1 MKPSILSRSHRFPA
15 AVAKN
20 QIEGKRPPFFPSLIA
35 SHSQL
40 EEIRP
45 TVLLNGIVQ

>member
-15 AVAKN
+15 VVAKSPVK
-20 QIEGKRPPFFPSLIA
+20 GKRHPFFPSLIA

-40 EEIRP
+40 EETTP
-45 TVLLNGIVQ
+45 AVLLNGIVQ